1 MIIGK
6 KRQEVIFN
14 IKRCVKE
21 KKFNAKVEPDDP
33 VLSKK
38 DRLKLVE
45 KFWANHNS
53 PFSKAII
60 TCNHYNQFDCLP
72 LKRLAMK
79 YHKRL
84 YFVIEDTNLKLPNWI
99 GFLMRNI
106 DSIPVTASFRYLGR
120 ELPKHLNKIF
130 SKKNRWIVVYPEQ
143 ELWLNY
149 RKPRPLQKGAYY
161 YAAKM
166 NVPIIS
172 CFVEIKDTNK
182 QEKLHPEFNKTRWI
196 LHVLPT
202 IYPDPKLSLA
212 QNIEKM
218 RKVDYL
224 QKKAAYEKYYGKKLD
239 YTFTDWDIAGYKKK

>member
-53 PFSKAII
+53 PFSKAINI
-60 TCNHYNQFDCLP
+60 LARGILNVGTPLLTLNTKIDNPKSLGKISSAIMTCNHYNQFDCLS

-99 GFLMRNI
+99 GFLMRSI

-130 SKKNRWIVVYPEQ
+130 SKKNHWVV
-143 ELWLNY
+143 
-149 RKPRPLQKGAYY
+149 
-161 YAAKM
+161 
-166 NVPIIS
+166 V
-172 CFVEIKDTNK
+172 C
-182 QEKLHPEFNKTRWI
+182 
-196 LHVLPT
+196 
-202 IYPDPKLSLA
+202 
-212 QNIEKM
+212 
-218 RKVDYL
+218 
-224 QKKAAYEKYYGKKLD
+224 
-239 YTFTDWDIAGYKKK
+239 